1 MNSLEIVK
9 TLPKHMQALYSD
21 AILFFSEDPTIATP
35 QRKALVLDDIQF
47 IRSQLDALE
56 KVIG

>member
-21 AILFFSEDPTIATP
+21 AVLFFSEDPTIATP
-35 QRKALVLDDIQF
+35 QRKALLLNNIQF
-47 IRSQLDALE
+47 IKTQLDNLE
-56 KVIG
+56 KAVG

>member
-21 AILFFSEDPTIATP
+21 AVLFFSEDPTIATP
-35 QRKALVLDDIQF
+35 QRKALLLNDIQF
-47 IRSQLDALE
+47 IKSQLEVLE